1 MKAENKVKSEEIELQ
16 SINGAIKEEKQTD
29 KDEKEEVKYCCFFL
43 RMIDTYDARF
53 LITLGLSYSQI
64 YYNLAMLQVSLL
76 DLLKRNYKIEPSKAQ
91 GTLALILLPWGFKL
105 LYGLCT
111 DLIPLCGSRKKNYI
125 IAGGILQAI
134 VGVLMGLKI
143 AKDEIS
149 YFMVGGGV
157 LMLAFSLMDVT
168 LDGLM
173 VI

>member
-1 MKAENKVKSEEIELQ
+1 M
-16 SINGAIKEEKQTD
+16 
-29 KDEKEEVKYCCFFL
+29 
-43 RMIDTYDARF
+43 
-53 LITLGLSYSQI
+53 
-64 YYNLAMLQVSLL
+64 
-76 DLLKRNYKIEPSKAQ
+76 
-91 GTLALILLPWGFKL
+91 

-125 IAGGILQAI
+125 IAGGILQAV

-143 AKDEIS
+143 AKDAIS